1 MGHVNGRIARANF
14 STPPR
19 ETIYAHE
26 RDTGRVY
33 VRRRFSFSRE
43 FLLREEM
50 TNVAA
55 WLINPEIADPSHRSG
70 VLPFAYL
77 ALSSPSAGTSRQS
90 GFASR

>member
-1 MGHVNGRIARANF
+1 
-14 STPPR
+14 
-19 ETIYAHE
+19 
-26 RDTGRVY
+26 
-33 VRRRFSFSRE
+33 
-43 FLLREEM
+43 M